1 MLPQSSSAV
10 IIMANKRI
18 SMRSPRRWSQVQ
30 NVNTLRHLKALKSAM
45 KCLLNKSQNI
55 LVYCRKIFSSGFASK
70 NVYLDYSTY
79 SWQLCIEIIWHWSN
93 WRSFWSFYNRI
104 FSPNLDF
111 PKSKIKDD
119 FKNLLRLRTYNPI
132 RAKIMND
139 FVYIFGNITFIL
151 TKNSTQFFTI
161 IAFNST
167 IEKLSS
173 SYSDLSKH
181 WFIFWKL

>member
-1 MLPQSSSAV
+1 MSPTRASPTDVDAMMLPQSSSAV

-119 FKNLLRLRTYNPI
+119 FKNEIKNHIFDFIRIRPFLFFAKTENPENRFCCDSERI
-132 RAKIMND
+132 TP
-139 FVYIFGNITFIL
+139 FGP
-151 TKNSTQFFTI
+151 K
-161 IAFNST
+161 
-167 IEKLSS
+167 
-173 SYSDLSKH
+173 
-181 WFIFWKL
+181 